1 MKNKKKTTI
10 IIVATGI
17 ILVITGFI
25 VYYTCYHRWDDATC
39 TKPKTCSICGKTEG
53 EALGHQWMDATCTEP
68 QICSVCKETKGKA
81 LGHKSYFNTYI
92 I

>member
-25 VYYTCYHRWDDATC
+25 GYQGQKVRNPMQACLQED
-39 TKPKTCSICGKTEG
+39 
-53 EALGHQWMDATCTEP
+53 
-68 QICSVCKETKGKA
+68 
-81 LGHKSYFNTYI
+81 F
-92 I
+92 

>member
-25 VYYTCYHRWDDATC
+25 VYYVIRESVDIREIMKPVYNFKASGDDGPWKKKNRKA
-39 TKPKTCSICGKTEG
+39 G
-53 EALGHQWMDATCTEP
+53 EADGKNN
-68 QICSVCKETKGKA
+68 STKT
-81 LGHKSYFNTYI
+81 S
-92 I
+92 

>member
-25 VYYTCYHRWDDATC
+25 LYML
-39 TKPKTCSICGKTEG
+39 SQMG
-53 EALGHQWMDATCTEP
+53 
-68 QICSVCKETKGKA
+68 
-81 LGHKSYFNTYI
+81 
-92 I
+92 

>member
-25 VYYTCYHRWDDATC
+25 VYYMVLCQDLVQVKMRFS
-39 TKPKTCSICGKTEG
+39 P
-53 EALGHQWMDATCTEP
+53 
-68 QICSVCKETKGKA
+68 
-81 LGHKSYFNTYI
+81 F
-92 I
+92 